1 MLLSNPEKM
10 RAADAEAI
18 NARGIASDVLMTNA
32 AGHIVDSCLPYLA
45 HGGSAAVF
53 CGYIV
58 SMLQKRR
65 WNRVLFAP
73 TGALLSPTST
83 LQKESIPGICH
94 ALCISNERE

>member
-18 NARGIASDVLMTNA
+18 NARGIASDLLMTNA

-53 CGYIV
+53 CGSGNNGGDGIAAAYMLIERGFEARAANGGGFGEV
-58 SMLQKRR
+58 SRASKFCPPALF
-65 WNRVLFAP
+65 RV
-73 TGALLSPTST
+73 
-83 LQKESIPGICH
+83 Q
-94 ALCISNERE
+94 